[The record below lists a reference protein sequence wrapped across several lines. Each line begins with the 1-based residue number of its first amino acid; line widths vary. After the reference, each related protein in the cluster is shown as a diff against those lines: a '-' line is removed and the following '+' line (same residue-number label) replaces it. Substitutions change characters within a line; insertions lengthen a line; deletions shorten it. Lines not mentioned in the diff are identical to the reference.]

1 MSLYGDMNT
10 RHKNSDQIWKA
21 LADATR
27 REILDFLAERPRG
40 TGEVVAKFDGKLCR
54 TAVMKHLSIL
64 ADANLVLIRREGRNR
79 WNYLNPAPIQE
90 VCDRWVSRHVKQVAS
105 SMAKLKELVE
115 ERESTKPTKK
125 ISRKPTTRT
134 PKAN

>member
-1 MSLYGDMNT
+1 MNI
-10 RHKNSDQIWKA
+10 RVKNSDQIWKA

-40 TGEVVAKFDGKLCR
+40 TGEVVAKFEGKLCR
-54 TAVMKHLSIL
+54 TAVMKHLSVL

-105 SMAKLKELVE
+105 SMAKLKELVD
-115 ERESTKPTKK
+115 ERE
-125 ISRKPTTRT
+125 RT
-134 PKAN
+134 PPPKKTKTKSFAQTRKAN